1 MGGSGQQGDRLDLPS
16 AIGLAYPIA
25 PGVNLNLEGVFVMIS
40 RALNCVDARLVDHGY
55 RVAQILDAILE
66 IEGSCTLRE
75 RRAMYLV
82 SLLHDIG
89 AYRTEDIDHLVEF
102 ETEDV
107 WEHAFYGYLFF
118 KELSPLAEYA
128 EVVLYHHM
136 ANDKFGGQDS
146 RMRFFAQC
154 LYVADRI
161 DVLSLG
167 QPDLSIG
174 GAWDALGSKCPNEFA
189 PEIVDLFMRAER
201 QFGMLEALREGI
213 ERESPL
219 KTASDNF
226 EVKKAVA
233 CLDML
238 VHVID
243 FRSRHTVTHTVT
255 TAHVAYELARRMLS
269 EQEAGRVYFS
279 ALLHD
284 LGKIG
289 IPLSIL
295 EKPGRLD
302 DHEMAIMR
310 THVDLTEYIIDGCV
324 DEDIKRRAIRHHEKM
339 DGSGYPRGLRAE
351 ELTLSER
358 IVAVADIVSA
368 LVGTR
373 SYKEAYSKEKVLTIL
388 SEQRDKGLLD
398 SAVVDNVVCCY
409 DDIMNEVVRV
419 AAPVSATYERVQE
432 EYAWLLDVLEKK
444 RRNRDVVLMGE

>member
-1 MGGSGQQGDRLDLPS
+1 M
-16 AIGLAYPIA
+16 
-25 PGVNLNLEGVFVMIS
+25 F
-40 RALNCVDARLVDHGY
+40 C
-55 RVAQILDAILE
+55 
-66 IEGSCTLRE
+66 
-75 RRAMYLV
+75 
-82 SLLHDIG
+82 
-89 AYRTEDIDHLVEF
+89 
-102 ETEDV
+102 
-107 WEHAFYGYLFF
+107 
-118 KELSPLAEYA
+118 
-128 EVVLYHHM
+128 
-136 ANDKFGGQDS
+136 
-146 RMRFFAQC
+146 
-154 LYVADRI
+154 
-161 DVLSLG
+161 LG

-174 GAWDALGSKCPNEFA
+174 GTWDALGSKCPNEFA

-243 FRSRHTVTHTVT
+243 FRSRHLVTHTVT

-324 DEDIKRRAIRHHEKM
+324 DEDIK
-339 DGSGYPRGLRAE
+339 
-351 ELTLSER
+351 
-358 IVAVADIVSA
+358 
-368 LVGTR
+368 
-373 SYKEAYSKEKVLTIL
+373 
-388 SEQRDKGLLD
+388 KGL
-398 SAVVDNVVCCY
+398 Y
-409 DDIMNEVVRV
+409 DITRKWMGQVIHV
-419 AAPVSATYERVQE
+419 ACA
-432 EYAWLLDVLEKK
+432 LK
-444 RRNRDVVLMGE
+444 N